1 MNPTSI
7 IILVIFLFIGLVFTL
22 TATKLLVKKYLVES
36 ENPLFPT
43 ILSAM
48 LLISGIILFNSC
60 FQTVRYTLD
69 ILVNQNFDFKNLE
82 LYKLLFIYFLVF
94 SIAYIM
100 FYFISLY
107 LSKIINISNKETLP
121 YSQLIIV
128 GILFIG
134 LSYLSLPFMEMIF
147 NYYKPTVQ
155 TTFYR

>member
-36 ENPLFPT
+36 ENSIFPT

-48 LLISGIILFNSC
+48 LLIGGVILFNSC

-69 ILVNQNFDFKNLE
+69 ILVNQDFDFKNLE

-107 LSKIINISNKETLP
+107 LSKIINIRNDETSP
-121 YSQLIIV
+121 NSQLIIV

-134 LSYLSLPFMEMIF
+134 LTFLSLPFMEMIF